1 MKTTI
6 TGKNMVVSPG
16 VSERVLKKT
25 SKMERYLNPN
35 TEIFVRL
42 TREKNNRRT
51 CEITVPFEGVVL
63 RAEASNDDNLYVSID
78 QALAKLERQ
87 IHKHRTKL
95 GKRLRED
102 AFKPGELEY
111 DAASVETVSE
121 DGPAPKVVRHKTFPV
136 RPMSVEDAILQME
149 LLGHSFFVFV
159 NVETD
164 RTNVLYLRK
173 DGDLGLI
180 RRMGVSRK
188 QSGRLQGRPFFDRFT
203 RCSFRLDSSIKEE
216 IYCVA

>member
-95 GKRLRED
+95 QDRFRSD
-102 AFKPGELEY
+102 AFKAIDLEYAEEPVAELE
-111 DAASVETVSE
+111 EE
-121 DGPAPKVVRHKTFPV
+121 PKVVRHKTFPV
-136 RPMSVEDAILQME
+136 RPMSVEDAGMQME
-149 LLGHSFFVFV
+149 LLGHDFFVFV
-159 NVETD
+159 NADTD
-164 RTNVLYLRK
+164 RTNVLYQRK
-173 DGDLGLI
+173 DGGLGL
-180 RRMGVSRK
+180 
-188 QSGRLQGRPFFDRFT
+188 LEP
-203 RCSFRLDSSIKEE
+203 E
-216 IYCVA
+216 A